1 MATAAAGAAAGRK
14 LITHLVAPQNLAFV
28 NVRLVVVGEVVV
40 ITELDLDGADLLSVT
55 LRSLTKLAAGNS
67 NAEPPQDG
75 PNGTRKPTWP
85 YQDEGRHPFGR
96 PALVR
101 LRPAHRSA
109 TYSAFIP
116 QGVTRNNQLR
126 ESVVVFA

>member
-55 LRSLTKLAAGNS
+55 LRSLTKLAAGNN
-67 NAEPPQDG
+67 NAPPHDG
-75 PNGTRKPTWP
+75 GPWAPGSPRSLTKTKA
-85 YQDEGRHPFGR
+85 GIHSGGR
-96 PALVR
+96 PW
-101 LRPAHRSA
+101 
-109 TYSAFIP
+109 
-116 QGVTRNNQLR
+116 
-126 ESVVVFA
+126 FA